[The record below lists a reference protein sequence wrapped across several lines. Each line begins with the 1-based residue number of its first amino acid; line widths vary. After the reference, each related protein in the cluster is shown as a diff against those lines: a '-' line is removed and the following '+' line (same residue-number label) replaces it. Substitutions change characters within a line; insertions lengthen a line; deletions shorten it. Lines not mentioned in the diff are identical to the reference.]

1 MRCTVDGVFASKR
14 LVMLRVPA
22 APPLLSVGFLLL
34 PQFTLTP
41 FAGMV
46 DVLRLAADVGDRS
59 RQINCRWEV
68 LSASQTPIRAS
79 CGFEIR
85 PTSRLTT
92 TEHFDYIVLVGGL
105 LFDGP
110 RLAPE
115 EVAFLRQRAAD
126 GVRLIGVCTGSF
138 EIVDLGLMRNR
149 PCCVSWFHVA
159 DLLDRYPDAK
169 PVSDRLYLDDGD
181 RITCAGGAGAAQLC
195 ADLVARHCGA
205 QHASK
210 ALRILMVNQSESG
223 LGPQPLAGP
232 SSPSLSDRIRRAL
245 LVMEET
251 IAAPLPIE
259 SIARRLGVSARQLER
274 DFQDEF
280 GYGPSAANLGLR
292 LEHARV
298 LLSAGTAPITAI
310 ALACGFADAS
320 HMARRF
326 RERFAVTP
334 TGYRRRV
341 HDMMRRERAAMG

>member
-1 MRCTVDGVFASKR
+1 M
-14 LVMLRVPA
+14 

-59 RQINCRWEV
+59 RQIRCRWEV
-68 LSASQTPIRAS
+68 LSASQAPVTAS

-85 PTSRLTT
+85 PTARLSA
-92 TEHFDYIVLVGGL
+92 TEHFDYIVVVGGL

-110 RLAPE
+110 RLCPE
-115 EVAFLRQRAAD
+115 EAAFLRQQAAC

-138 EIVDLGLMRNR
+138 EMVDLELMRDR

-159 DLLDRYPDAK
+159 DLLDRFPDAL

-205 QHASK
+205 QQASK
-210 ALRILMVNQSESG
+210 ALRILMVEPSESG
-223 LGPQPLAGP
+223 DGPQPLSGP

-251 IAAPLPIE
+251 ISAPLPIE
-259 SIARRLGVSARQLER
+259 AIARRLGISARQLER
-274 DFQDEF
+274 DFQAEF
-280 GYGPSAANLGLR
+280 GYGPYAASLGLR

-298 LLSAGTAPITAI
+298 LLSAGAAPITAI

-320 HMARRF
+320 HLAKRF
-326 RERFAVTP
+326 QERYATTP
-334 TGYRRRV
+334 TGYRR
-341 HDMMRRERAAMG
+341 HTQALMRRTPSAEA

>member
-1 MRCTVDGVFASKR
+1 MS
-14 LVMLRVPA
+14 RVPT

-59 RQINCRWEV
+59 RQIHCRWEV
-68 LSASQTPIRAS
+68 LSAAQAPIPAS

-85 PTSRLTT
+85 PTARLNTT
-92 TEHFDYIVLVGGL
+92 DHFDYIVVVGGL

-115 EVAFLRQRAAD
+115 EATFLRRRAAE
-126 GVRLIGVCTGSF
+126 GARLIGVCTGSF
-138 EIVDLGLMRNR
+138 EMIDLGLMRDR

-159 DLLDRYPDAK
+159 DLLDRYPDAR

-205 QHASK
+205 QQASK
-210 ALRILMVNQSESG
+210 AMRILMVDRSEPG
-223 LGPQPLAGP
+223 HGPQPLAAP

-280 GYGPSAANLGLR
+280 GYGPYAANLGVR

-298 LLSAGTAPITAI
+298 LLTAGSAPITAV

-320 HMARRF
+320 HMAKRF

-334 TGYRRRV
+334 TGYRRHV
-341 HDMMRRERAAMG
+341 QDLMRQERATAGAATTRQISPRDP